1 MNIELS
7 KLELIEMLLHTQ
19 SEAVLNKVKAVL
31 QEEPE
36 NTSEDFRNEAFYNM
50 LDERREEYLSGKG
63 KSYTWEEIKAN
74 ARKAS
79 KDV

>member
-31 QEEPE
+31 LEEPE
-36 NTSEDFRNEAFYNM
+36 NASYDFRDEAFYTM
-50 LDERREEYLSGKG
+50 LNERREEYLKG
-63 KSYTWEEIKAN
+63 EGTSYTWEEIKAN

-79 KDV
+79 KNV